1 MYSCM
6 YGHMC
11 RRYGCVYVCMCVC
24 VCVCVCVGIYDYVL
38 LYGCMYCC
46 MCGCM
51 LKVPRTTE
59 QYTVLTTLLFLV

>member
-1 MYSCM
+1 
-6 YGHMC
+6 
-11 RRYGCVYVCMCVC
+11 
-24 VCVCVCVGIYDYVL
+24 VCVCVGIYDYVL